1 MGPFAEGASIRTSR
15 CGRTLD
21 SICRQRDTAAI
32 DISPPDVGRSL
43 DVSGLGRFA
52 DSALYVLASLAAGP
66 KHGYAIMQ
74 DVQEAAGVRMGPG
87 TLYGAIARLHRR
99 RWIERLPSRDRR
111 HPYQLT
117 PSGRAVLIREFAD
130 LRAFADD
137 VLQVGVRP

>member
-1 MGPFAEGASIRTSR
+1 MRR
-15 CGRTLD
+15 DRTLD
-21 SICRQRDTAAI
+21 ASIAALYATGI
-32 DISPPDVGRSL
+32 DISASDAGVSR

-99 RWIERLPSRDRR
+99 GWIERLPSTDRR

-117 PSGRAVLIREFAD
+117 PSGRAILIREFAD

-137 VLQVGVRP
+137 VLQVGLLP